1 MRRAGKVSSV
11 FFLMQNLG
19 MHFIKIC
26 VHVGPKIAQQV
37 RVLAAKAED
46 RNSILGIYMIEG
58 ENQFPH

>member
-19 MHFIKIC
+19 IHFIKIC

-46 RNSILGIYMIEG
+46 RNSILEIHMIEG